1 MLRLTDV
8 QALALHG
15 MLTEL
20 TTSRLTRL
28 TLEQRDVC
36 NAVAWWWEECGSLL
50 ANGQSDRFQDTDH
63 G

>member
-20 TTSRLTRL
+20 TTSSLTRL
-28 TLEQRDVC
+28 TPEQRDVC
-36 NAVAWWWEECGSLL
+36 DAVALWWMDQGSTL
-50 ANGQSDRFQDTDH
+50 ANGITEYAQNEREE
-63 G
+63 